1 MCFIKII
8 ILLFLYSPCYRSSLA
23 TFALSLFLSK
33 RFISDQL
40 RAEKENVKDKDN
52 LSNLVTKSKDSKYKE
67 DHEEELN
74 NLRNENSQLKS
85 ELNNLNKMLYD
96 LKNN

>member
-1 MCFIKII
+1 M
-8 ILLFLYSPCYRSSLA
+8 SNLA
-23 TFALSLFLSK
+23 TFDLSLFLSK
-33 RFISDQL
+33 RFIFDQL
-40 RAEKENVKDKDN
+40 RAEKENEYKDK
-52 LSNLVTKSKDSKYKE
+52 LSNLVTKYKDKE

-85 ELNNLNKMLYD
+85 ELNNLNKMLND